1 MFYFDP
7 MYLVF
12 LLPALLLS
20 VWAQARVKG
29 AYAKYFRVPNQRGLT
44 GLDAA
49 KIILPQEGLMDVSI
63 EGIPGEL
70 TDHYDPRSK
79 KLRLSAG
86 VAKKPSVASLAV
98 TVHEIGH
105 ALQDHQNYG
114 PLKLR
119 GAIVPAVQVSS
130 WVAPIMFFIGLF
142 LGFTQLAWLGII
154 LFGLGA
160 IFALITLPVEFNASQ
175 RGLRLLQTYQL
186 ADGQEIQGAKAVLN
200 AAALTYVAALVQAL
214 VTILYYVSIMNRRR
228 S

>member
-1 MFYFDP
+1 MYYFDP

-12 LLPALLLS
+12 MVPALLLS
-20 VWAQARVKG
+20 IWAQFKVKG
-29 AYAKYFRVPNQRGLT
+29 AYAKYTRVPNQRGLT

-49 KIILPQEGLMDVSI
+49 KIILPQEGLMGVSI

-86 VAKKPSVASLAV
+86 VAQQPSVASLAV

-105 ALQDHQNYG
+105 ALQDQQNYG

-142 LGFTQLAWLGII
+142 LGMTQLAWVGII
-154 LFGLGA
+154 LFALGA
-160 IFALITLPVEFNASQ
+160 VFALITLPVEFNASQ

-186 ADGQEIQGAKAVLN
+186 ADGRELQGAKAVLD

-228 S
+228 N

>member
-1 MFYFDP
+1 
-7 MYLVF
+7 
-12 LLPALLLS
+12 LLLAM
-20 VWAQARVKG
+20 WAQLKVKG

-49 KIILPQEGLMDVSI
+49 KIILPQEGLMGVSI

-70 TDHYDPRSK
+70 TDHYDPRTK

-86 VAKKPSVASLAV
+86 VAKQPSVASLAV

-105 ALQDHQNYG
+105 ALQDQQHYG

-142 LGFTQLAWLGII
+142 LGMTQLAWLGII

-160 IFALITLPVEFNASQ
+160 VFALITLPVEFNASK

-186 ADGQEIQGAKAVLN
+186 ADGGEIQGAKAVLD

-228 S
+228 N

>member
-1 MFYFDP
+1 MYFDP
-7 MYLVF
+7 MYFVFILPAF
-12 LLPALLLS
+12 LLAM
-20 VWAQARVKG
+20 WAQFKVKG

-49 KIILPQEGLMDVSI
+49 GIILSGEGLGGVSV

-86 VAKKPSVASLAV
+86 VARQPSVASLAV

-119 GAIVPAVQVSS
+119 SAIVPAVQVSS
-130 WVAPIMFFIGLF
+130 WVAPIMFFIGLL
-142 LGFTQLAWLGII
+142 LGMTQLAWVGII

-160 IFALITLPVEFNASQ
+160 VFALITLPVEFNASK

-186 ADGQEIQGAKAVLN
+186 ADGREIQGAKAVLD
-200 AAALTYVAALVQAL
+200 AAALTYVAALAQAL
-214 VTILYYVSIMNRRR
+214 MTLLYYVGFMGR
-228 S
+228 SRD